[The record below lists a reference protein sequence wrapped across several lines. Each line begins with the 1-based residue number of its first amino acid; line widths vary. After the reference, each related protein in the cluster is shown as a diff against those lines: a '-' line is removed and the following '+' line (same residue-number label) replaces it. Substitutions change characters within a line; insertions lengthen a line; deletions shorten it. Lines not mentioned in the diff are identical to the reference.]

1 MMGGEAP
8 FGAEAYDLGVA
19 RLRPVTE
26 GDATVLGAALAA
38 IDPWR
43 RMGFPAKA
51 LSGYLTRDDPT
62 VRRFAIWT
70 GGAAGGAAGGADGS
84 ATAPALSGVVSVR
97 DPWLRGPYLEVL
109 GLLPHAQGQGVGA
122 AVMGWFENEAQTGKR
137 AMAATNLWVLCSDF
151 NAGGLAFYKRH
162 GFEEV
167 APLDGMAGPGFTEIL
182 LRKRLDI

>member
-1 MMGGEAP
+1 MTGGEAP
-8 FGAEAYDLGVA
+8 FGAESYDLGIA
-19 RLRPVTE
+19 QLRPVTE
-26 GDATVLGAALAA
+26 GDAPVLGAGLAA

-51 LSGYLTRDDPT
+51 LSGYLTRDDLA

-70 GGAAGGAAGGADGS
+70 DEGGRAADEGAA
-84 ATAPALSGVVSVR
+84 ALSGVVSVR

-109 GLLPHAQGQGVGA
+109 GLLPHAQGRGIGA
-122 AVMGWFENEAQTGKR
+122 AVMDWFENEARTGKP

-162 GFEEV
+162 GFVEV
-167 APLDGMAGPGFTEIL
+167 APLDGLGGPGFTEIL